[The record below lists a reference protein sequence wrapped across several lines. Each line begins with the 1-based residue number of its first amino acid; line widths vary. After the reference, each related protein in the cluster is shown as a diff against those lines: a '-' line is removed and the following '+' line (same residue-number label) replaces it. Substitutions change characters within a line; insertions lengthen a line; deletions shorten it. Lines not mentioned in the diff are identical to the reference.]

1 MIHEDFTSEHEAY
14 STEPVALALAMEAG
28 AQWETNAVS
37 KNSDKV
43 TPRAN
48 PKQQAAFGNLVSMIP
63 DLASQIS
70 GSGHPDEKDA
80 KAMTDAFKLIHSGGS
95 PSENQTGIVIDF
107 LNAKLTNSPYQ
118 AHEVYDWNEDLE
130 GGPAVSKHLEIREK
144 SSGKITFSTKWGE
157 GWEQLEWHRQ
167 LRVQSRRKAT
177 RYRPERRRLYFP
189 IRRKTLAGIT
199 IPSNKQRHSKS
210 NTSRRHQQAS
220 CKVEFTIR
228 AQTHYSRWG
237 RPHSALHRAFR
248 VDKEKICAG
257 YQGITAWLGSRSI
270 VCRKAFQRT
279 ITCSSLVV

>member
-48 PKQQAAFGNLVSMIP
+48 PKQQAAFANLVSMIP

-157 GWEQLEWHRQ
+157 GWEQLLNGTDNYGFNLDAKQ
-167 LRVQSRRKAT
+167 LAIGLNEDGYISRFGEKLLQELQFQATSKGIPKAT
-177 RYRPERRRLYFP
+177 LLDAINTHLAKLNSPYELKLITQGGGGHILPYTERLEL
-189 IRRKTLAGIT
+189 IK
-199 IPSNKQRHSKS
+199 KKS
-210 NTSRRHQQAS
+210 APGT
-220 CKVEFTIR
+220 
-228 AQTHYSRWG
+228 
-237 RPHSALHRAFR
+237 
-248 VDKEKICAG
+248 KE
-257 YQGITAWLGSRSI
+257 
-270 VCRKAFQRT
+270 
-279 ITCSSLVV
+279 